1 MRGFPGRIWAT
12 GINCLRKSTR
22 PGLLGWTEKLPS
34 IYTQGNP
41 SSRLYNTVI
50 YLSLIYLSRAI
61 YLSEAEWRV
70 DVELGRP
77 WVSIG
82 GAITIFTFP
91 PRLWLRLTCWSS
103 R

>member
-1 MRGFPGRIWAT
+1 M
-12 GINCLRKSTR
+12 GINCLRKSSR

-41 SSRLYNTVI
+41 SSRLYNPVR
-50 YLSLIYLSRAI
+50 SRTI
-61 YLSEAEWRV
+61 YLSEAERRV

-82 GAITIFTFP
+82 GAITVFTFP

>member
-1 MRGFPGRIWAT
+1 M
-12 GINCLRKSTR
+12 
-22 PGLLGWTEKLPS
+22 
-34 IYTQGNP
+34 
-41 SSRLYNTVI
+41 YNTVR
-50 YLSLIYLSRAI
+50 SRAI
-61 YLSEAEWRV
+61 YLSEAERRV

-82 GAITIFTFP
+82 GAITVFTFP